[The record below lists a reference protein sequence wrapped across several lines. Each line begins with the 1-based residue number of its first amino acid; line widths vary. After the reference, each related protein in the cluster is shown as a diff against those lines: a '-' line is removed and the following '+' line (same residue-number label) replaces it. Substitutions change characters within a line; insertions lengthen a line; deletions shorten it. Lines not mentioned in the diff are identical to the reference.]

1 VSTTAAGG
9 SDGRPVSLTEKVA
22 NDLRA
27 QISSE
32 HLAPASAL
40 PSEGQLAKD
49 YAVSV
54 TTVRRALEQLRKEGL
69 VQTTKGQRTF
79 VRRSGDWPSHTHSR
93 TISVDAD
100 GNYVDTQ
107 SSGGEWRDVEAPHKY
122 QISADANLSL
132 ALGIPQGTEV
142 YVSDRLL
149 ENDAGTRICVRTFL
163 PATVAK
169 ELRGLAR
176 RSYISARQTY
186 KVAKAAGM
194 KLDLNDYVHARP
206 PTPSDARL
214 LRIPDGFH
222 MLVTRRIA
230 SHGDQPVLIQ
240 ETRRSAEDTELH
252 YRPRIGG

>member
-1 VSTTAAGG
+1 MSTTAASG
-9 SDGRPVSLTEKVA
+9 SEGSRLSLTEKVA
-22 NDLRA
+22 NDLRD

-32 HLAPASAL
+32 RLAPASPL

-49 YAVSV
+49 HAVSM
-54 TTVRRALEQLRKEGL
+54 TTIRRALDQLRKEGL
-69 VQTTKGQRTF
+69 IQTTKGQRSF
-79 VRRSGDWPSHTHSR
+79 VRRSGDWPSHTHAR
-93 TISVDAD
+93 TIGVDAD

-122 QISADANLSL
+122 QINADANLSL
-132 ALGIPQGTEV
+132 AFAIPRGTV
-142 YVSDRLL
+142 VHASDRLL
-149 ENDAGTRICVRTFL
+149 ENNAGTRIYVRTFL
-163 PATVAK
+163 PSTVAK

-186 KVAKAAGM
+186 KAAKAAGM
-194 KLDLNDYVHARP
+194 MLDLNDYVHARP
-206 PTPSDARL
+206 PAPGDARIL
-214 LRIPDGFH
+214 HIPDGFH